1 MKLHEIYNRISK
13 MADIEQS
20 LLAQI
25 QEKYFDKSVE
35 EIYNEIKNKLSD
47 AEKKRAEN
55 DSKFKFGLIISWYYD
70 HCTNCAIDM
79 ENAQNLNCLI
89 PVSSAM
95 GRMNLL
101 LENTEYTNW
110 QNRHP
115 DILSKLIMSGAEQKL
130 NDILKKYNL
139 SFTVS

>member
-1 MKLHEIYNRISK
+1 
-13 MADIEQS
+13 
-20 LLAQI
+20 
-25 QEKYFDKSVE
+25 
-35 EIYNEIKNKLSD
+35 
-47 AEKKRAEN
+47 
-55 DSKFKFGLIISWYYD
+55 
-70 HCTNCAIDM
+70 
-79 ENAQNLNCLI
+79 
-89 PVSSAM
+89 
-95 GRMNLL
+95 MNLL